1 MDAQYTPPTATVA
14 ERLKT
19 AMEIR
24 HMSAAETS
32 RAADISRAAM
42 SHYLRGQYA
51 PKQDK
56 IYLLSKALRVSPV
69 WLMGFDVPMEGGQQS
84 HHPAVSRSGAAPA
97 PIPAPSRHSPDA
109 TLALPLAGVGQ
120 KVAALRAALS
130 EQLVLIDEVEA
141 SLHPAMQKEV
151 EAWANKYSRLS
162 KNNQKIINTTIETM
176 LKTQALPPNSSDAD
190 VFSDIKKEPP
200 NGAALFNGM
209 GLKKK
214 NAEKENNS
222 KDNSAND

>member
-1 MDAQYTPPTATVA
+1 MDAKYTPPTATIA

-24 HMSAAETS
+24 EMSAADMS
-32 RAADISRAAM
+32 RAADVSRAAM
-42 SHYLRGQYA
+42 SHYLRGQYV

-69 WLMGFDVPMEGGQQS
+69 WLMGFDVPMEGGS
-84 HHPAVSRSGAAPA
+84 SPAIPPSAGQEQPPA
-97 PIPAPSRHSPDA
+97 PIPAPSRHSPD
-109 TLALPLAGVGQ
+109 TLPMPPLAGVGQ

-151 EAWANKYSRLS
+151 EAWVNKYSRLS

-176 LKTQALPPNSSDAD
+176 LKTQAPPPTFANAD
-190 VFSDIKKEPP
+190 VFSGIKKEPP
-200 NGAALFNGM
+200 DGAALFNGM
-209 GLKKK
+209 GLK